1 MLVATLECAVI
12 FYATSLKEKRGI
24 VRRTLS
30 RCRSTFPVS
39 ASEVDEQD
47 NPGGAVLGFAI
58 VGSDA
63 RHLESTVQKLL
74 HFIDEL
80 ELVEIVDVQRRM
92 LRP

>member
-1 MLVATLECAVI
+1 MVVATLECAVT
-12 FYATSLKEKRGI
+12 FYATSLKEKRSI

-39 ASEVDEQD
+39 ASEVDEHD

-58 VGSDA
+58 VGNDA